1 MILGDFNTL
10 EILRVTDPGL
20 FLGDTQGNEV
30 LLPNRYI
37 PDSFEVGDQIRVFV
51 YLDNDERPVA
61 VTDEPYI
68 TKDNFA
74 LLRCNDVTK
83 YGAFLDW
90 GLVKELFCPFKEQ
103 AFKMQKGQW
112 YLVHCYLDE
121 SSNRLV
127 ASSKTNRFLS
137 NENLSVAVYDEV
149 DLVVSH
155 PSEIGWFVIVNKRH
169 LGLVYK
175 DQIFK
180 DINVGDQLKGV
191 VKKIRPGN
199 KLDISLTQFGYRSL
213 EPNAELLLKTIE
225 DHNGFLELTDKSDPE
240 LIREVLQ
247 MSKKSFKK
255 AIGNLYKSKL
265 ITLES
270 NGIQLVRKY

>member
-213 EPNAELLLKTIE
+213 ESNAELLLKTIE